1 MLVDLHVHTNRY
13 SPCGRS
19 SPEEMAAYAQKMG
32 LEGLVLTEHNV
43 LWPEDEVAPLR
54 ERFPGLVILR
64 GIEVTAD
71 TGDDFLV
78 YGVTDPQLFAPR
90 MDGRELVRRAH
101 AAGGVVVLAHP
112 YRYSDQ
118 VPAWL
123 AEDPVDGVEVWSWN
137 ILGYAHGRALDLA
150 RRLGAF
156 AVAASDAHHVDV
168 LGLYA
173 LRLHRPIADEAQLA
187 EVLRR
192 RAFQVFIHQPRLRAL
207 NREIATNLAEIRA
220 LIAQGYPDEAIRDR
234 VPHLSGTMLS
244 GIRQGLDITRP
255 VD

>member
-1 MLVDLHVHTNRY
+1 MFVDLHVHTNRY

-19 SPEEMAAYAQKMG
+19 SPEEMAACARKVG
-32 LEGLVLTEHNV
+32 LDVLVLTEHNI
-43 LWPEDEVAPLR
+43 LWPEDEVAALR

-64 GIEVTAD
+64 GVEVLSDA
-71 TGDDFLV
+71 GDDFLV
-78 YGVTDPQLFAPR
+78 YGVTDPQLFYPR

-123 AEDPVDGVEVWSWN
+123 EEDPVDGVEVWSWN
-137 ILGYAHGRALDLA
+137 ILGYAHGRAMELA

-156 AVAASDAHHVDV
+156 TVAASDAHHVDV

-173 LRLHRPIADEAQLA
+173 LRLHHPVADETQLA
-187 EVLRR
+187 QVLRQ
-192 RAFQVFIHQPRLRAL
+192 RAFQVFTDQPRLRAL
-207 NREIATNLAEIRA
+207 NREITTNLAEIRA
-220 LIAQGYPDEAIRDR
+220 LIAQGYPDETIRER
-234 VPHLSGTMLS
+234 IPHLSGTMLS

-255 VD
+255 VG